1 MSDEKKLGN
10 TDETQ
15 LGLPE
20 VPASPATTQVIS
32 EPVADVETTARDM
45 KPVSPLTAPPRTR
58 TNQTIE
64 MPGRRK
70 TGAIPALQEPAARR
84 ASKAISTEGVVP
96 QPAAAPR
103 RSKVAAIS
111 ELETVAPN
119 NPPDVE
125 TVAPRSVLDQETD
138 PRLGPVPDA
147 PAPRAR
153 ASKMVSAISD
163 PQVALPTADLL
174 PTAAERV
181 PPPPVETKWTIQRV
195 IAIALGVSLLFIL
208 AWVFWPSGSRPQPV
222 RPVVT
227 RETPELEDLEPI
239 AKPGAPKT
247 APVAAPVVAKKAPG
261 LPIDVKQNVVDPFA
275 VHLEDIPLDPAHRY
289 RLKLERDDSRLGV
302 ALARL
307 DEKDGW
313 GTLRRMASHAALQF
327 GGAKALRMHCDP
339 GSTFA
344 DGATFPLELTD
355 LATRKTIP
363 LTLQP
368 ARHCWDFEVG
378 KMLELGEGVK
388 KRVRVPTDA
397 KLKLGEGVPLKIAY
411 VVESLG
417 ETRTWK
423 TGVLNPGESL
433 LAEGRLVRFA
443 LLDPYANDNEGTL
456 ELELLAGDTESSGIV
471 TPSTASGAQFVPV
484 K

>member
-20 VPASPATTQVIS
+20 VTSSPATTQVMS
-32 EPVADVETTARDM
+32 EPVAEVDSTNRDIQ
-45 KPVSPLTAPPRTR
+45 PVSPLTAPPRTR

-70 TGAIPALQEPAARR
+70 TGAIPALQDPAAKRG
-84 ASKAISTEGVVP
+84 SKAISTEGVVP
-96 QPAAAPR
+96 QAPAAPR
-103 RSKVAAIS
+103 KSKAIS
-111 ELETVAPN
+111 ELETMLPSAAPK
-119 NPPDVE
+119 PLLE
-125 TVAPRSVLDQETD
+125 QETD
-138 PRLGPVPDA
+138 PRLGPVPDVA
-147 PAPRAR
+147 PPRPR
-153 ASKMVSAISD
+153 ASKMVQVSNISD

-181 PPPPVETKWTIQRV
+181 PKPPVEPKVSIGKV
-195 IAIALGVSLLFIL
+195 VGIALGVCVLFML
-208 AWVFWPSGSRPQPV
+208 AWVFLSAGNKPLPTRVSTARDEKEVEELAPLARTQQPKAAQT
-222 RPVVT
+222 PV
-227 RETPELEDLEPI
+227 
-239 AKPGAPKT
+239 
-247 APVAAPVVAKKAPG
+247 PVAVKKKPPG
-261 LPIDVKQNVVDPFA
+261 LPIDVKANVIDPYA

-302 ALARL
+302 SMARL
-307 DEKDGW
+307 DEKNGW
-313 GTLRRMASHAALQF
+313 GSLRKMASHAALQF
-327 GGAKALRMHCDP
+327 GGVKALRMHCEP
-339 GSTFA
+339 GATFTSE
-344 DGATFPLELTD
+344 ATFPLELTD
-355 LATRKTIP
+355 LATKKTIP
-363 LTLQP
+363 VALKPSQ
-368 ARHCWDFEVG
+368 HCWDFEVG
-378 KMLELGEGVK
+378 RMLELGEGVK

-397 KLKLGEGVPLKIAY
+397 NVKLGEGVPLKIAY

-417 ETRTWK
+417 ENKTWK

-443 LLDPYANDNEGTL
+443 LFDPYANDNEGTL